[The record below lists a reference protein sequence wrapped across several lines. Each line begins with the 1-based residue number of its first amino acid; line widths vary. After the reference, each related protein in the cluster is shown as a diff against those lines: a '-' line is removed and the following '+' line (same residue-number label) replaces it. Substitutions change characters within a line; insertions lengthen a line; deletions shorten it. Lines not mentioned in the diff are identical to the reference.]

1 MPLRTQLKSEHS
13 DEAAWLSV
21 VLFCSSEI
29 NTLARAS
36 GVRARFG
43 RQQFQIC
50 KSVGPRGDIEGNND
64 GDDDGDAG
72 RGAVERRR
80 QTAGTMLAASVLTS
94 SPSSTLNIAAPPSS
108 QLRRSVSST
117 AIYSSNEAGSSKR
130 CLGGPSP
137 CLIRPSK
144 DDQDDC
150 IDIDEDDC
158 EEEVLFARGAKE
170 NPIAIS
176 PSPSKSSQEVSPRG
190 KRRRSAQPRS
200 PSKASK
206 LSLGTRDEGEE
217 LARIRQAPISKGKQR
232 ATARPL
238 LDGEIY
244 LTDEEDEGEPTRFR
258 RHLSAFRMQE
268 IDDRHSPKK
277 VVRAFGLARDAGA
290 RTPSPV
296 KGHWT
301 KKETASPSKVAERP
315 SSSSASSSSSKS
327 STSSSSMP
335 LSMLARLKQP
345 SAPVPIELPTTIV
358 PLLRR
363 MTRCPLCA
371 LDFEPN
377 ASSIDGPEEDLEQQ
391 HQTEKSISYNQ
402 DGDEVAFR
410 PAKLPQRPL
419 SKEGLSDKPASKVK
433 TKAKKR
439 VPKPKVLTG
448 PARHVHIQSCAR
460 QRQQEQH
467 RANVQALSPCKGVD
481 RAKDED
487 EADSQIVIDVE
498 SVMRILTSE
507 KDRLDRLE
515 RVREVERQQKRSVWD
530 DVLGSQQMASTSGR
544 GAKTGKFATSTTS
557 NTGNVVVKGSGRKA
571 SPSKKTVAG
580 RGSGRRCGGGVAST
594 TVLAP
599 GSTKVEVYLKCVQLF
614 GEEVPETENDNLFDW
629 TFAEHHS
636 TLDAAAISSASS
648 PVAQHRKNPNRAVKR
663 QRYGLGLGQSDRDE
677 DEREARLSMGLRLA
691 DDIAAR
697 FIAGK
702 E

>member
-1 MPLRTQLKSEHS
+1 M
-13 DEAAWLSV
+13 
-21 VLFCSSEI
+21 
-29 NTLARAS
+29 
-36 GVRARFG
+36 
-43 RQQFQIC
+43 
-50 KSVGPRGDIEGNND
+50 
-64 GDDDGDAG
+64 
-72 RGAVERRR
+72 
-80 QTAGTMLAASVLTS
+80 LTS

-108 QLRRSVSST
+108 QLRKSVSST

-130 CLGGPSP
+130 CIGGPSP

-176 PSPSKSSQEVSPRG
+176 PSSSKSSQEVSPRA

-206 LSLGTRDEGEE
+206 LSLGTREEGEE
-217 LARIRQAPISKGKQR
+217 FVKTRQAPSSKGKQR

-238 LDGEIY
+238 LDGEID
-244 LTDEEDEGEPTRFR
+244 LTDEEDEGEPSRFR

-268 IDDRHSPKK
+268 IDDRQSPQKMA
-277 VVRAFGLARDAGA
+277 RAFGLAREAGA

-301 KKETASPSKVAERP
+301 KKETVSPSKVAERP

-335 LSMLARLKQP
+335 LTMLAKLKQP
-345 SAPVPIELPTTIV
+345 SAPVPIELPPTIV

-377 ASSIDGPEEDLEQQ
+377 ASSIDAPEEDWKK
-391 HQTEKSISYNQ
+391 HQTEKSIACNQ

-419 SKEGLSDKPASKVK
+419 SKDGVSGKSASKVK
-433 TKAKKR
+433 MKAKKR
-439 VPKPKVLTG
+439 VPKPKILTG
-448 PARHVHIQSCAR
+448 PARHGHIQSCAR
-460 QRQQEQH
+460 ERQQEQH
-467 RANVQALSPCKGVD
+467 RANVQALSSCKEVD
-481 RAKDED
+481 RAKDEE
-487 EADSQIVIDVE
+487 EADPQIVMDVE

-515 RVREVERQQKRSVWD
+515 RVKEVERQQKRSVWD
-530 DVLGSQQMASTSGR
+530 DVLGSQQMAITSGR

-557 NTGNVVVKGSGRKA
+557 NTANVVIKGSGRKA

-614 GEEVPETENDNLFDW
+614 GEEVEETESDNLFDW
-629 TFAEHHS
+629 SFAEHHS
-636 TLDAAAISSASS
+636 TLDAQAISSASA
-648 PVAQHRKNPNRAVKR
+648 PVAQQRKDSRRAVKR

>member
-1 MPLRTQLKSEHS
+1 
-13 DEAAWLSV
+13 
-21 VLFCSSEI
+21 
-29 NTLARAS
+29 
-36 GVRARFG
+36 
-43 RQQFQIC
+43 
-50 KSVGPRGDIEGNND
+50 
-64 GDDDGDAG
+64 
-72 RGAVERRR
+72 
-80 QTAGTMLAASVLTS
+80 MLAASVLTS
-94 SPSSTLNIAAPPSS
+94 SPSSTLNVAGPPSS
-108 QLRRSVSST
+108 QLR
-117 AIYSSNEAGSSKR
+117 
-130 CLGGPSP
+130 
-137 CLIRPSK
+137 RPSK

-150 IDIDEDDC
+150 FDIDEDDC
-158 EEEVLFARGAKE
+158 EEEVVFARGAKE
-170 NPIAIS
+170 NPISIS
-176 PSPSKSSQEVSPRG
+176 PSSSKSSQEVSPRA

-206 LSLGTRDEGEE
+206 LSLGTREEGEE
-217 LARIRQAPISKGKQR
+217 SVKTRQAPSSKGKQR

-238 LDGEIY
+238 LDGEID

-301 KKETASPSKVAERP
+301 KKETASPSKDAERP

-377 ASSIDGPEEDLEQQ
+377 ASSIDGPEEDSKQ
-391 HQTEKSISYNQ
+391 HQMEKSIACDQ

-419 SKEGLSDKPASKVK
+419 SKE
-433 TKAKKR
+433 
-439 VPKPKVLTG
+439 
-448 PARHVHIQSCAR
+448 ARHGHIQSCAR

-467 RANVQALSPCKGVD
+467 RANVQALSSCKGVD
-481 RAKDED
+481 RAKDEE
-487 EADSQIVIDVE
+487 EADPQIVMDVE

-515 RVREVERQQKRSVWD
+515 RVKEVERQQKRSVWD
-530 DVLGSQQMASTSGR
+530 DVLGSQQMAITSGR
-544 GAKTGKFATSTTS
+544 GAKTGKQRSK
-557 NTGNVVVKGSGRKA
+557 VVAFEKDGRWKGERPEVRRRRSQHDGLGARVDK
-571 SPSKKTVAG
+571 G
-580 RGSGRRCGGGVAST
+580 RGLPQVR
-594 TVLAP
+594 
-599 GSTKVEVYLKCVQLF
+599 
-614 GEEVPETENDNLFDW
+614 
-629 TFAEHHS
+629 
-636 TLDAAAISSASS
+636 SA
-648 PVAQHRKNPNRAVKR
+648 
-663 QRYGLGLGQSDRDE
+663 LW
-677 DEREARLSMGLRLA
+677 
-691 DDIAAR
+691 
-697 FIAGK
+697 
-702 E
+702 